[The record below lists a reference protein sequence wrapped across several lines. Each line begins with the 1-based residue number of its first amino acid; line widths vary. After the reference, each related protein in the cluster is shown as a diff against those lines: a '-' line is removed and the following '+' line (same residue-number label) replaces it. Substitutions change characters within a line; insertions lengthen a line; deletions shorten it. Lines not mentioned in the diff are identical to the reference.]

1 VLYPNNLEDK
11 LGFNRIRI
19 ELTENCVSNL
29 GVRFVKRIK
38 FSNSKRNIDK
48 WLNQTSE
55 FVRILESGVLFPNS
69 NYIDFSSY
77 LKKAQV
83 ENSFLSEEEFF
94 DLVLSLKTL
103 DECLHFFKGKREEF
117 PALVALTEPI
127 EFDDDIYRQIAA
139 KFDERGKL
147 RDNASPRLAEI
158 RIAIQSE
165 QRRLRKVLDGV
176 LKSAR
181 KNEFTPDDISIT
193 VRDGRMVIPIL
204 AEYKRRVKGF
214 IHGESSTGQTVYIEP
229 TEVLEI
235 NNEVRE
241 LQYAEKREVIRILT
255 SLTDSIRPHLVD
267 FEGYVHFLGLIDFI
281 RAKARF
287 ALSIGASKPLWSEVK
302 GFVWKNAKHPIL
314 FLSHSDLKK
323 PVIPLNIKLSESD
336 RILVISGPNAGG
348 KSVCLKTVGLVQ
360 YMFQCGML
368 VPADEDSEFNVFN
381 DLFIDIGDEQSIE
394 NDLSTYSSHLVNMK
408 QFLNH
413 ITKKSLFLIDEFG
426 TGTEPQFGGAIA
438 EAILNQL
445 NHLSSMGVITTHYG
459 NLKEFA
465 DKKVGLVNG
474 AMKYDVV
481 KLQPLYQLEIGKP
494 GSSFALEIA
503 EKIGLPKQT
512 IEEAKSKVGVKQVSL
527 DKLLGQLDSQKVVA
541 DKTQKRIAAREKEL
555 DETAKQYQ
563 ELKTHLE
570 RKEKVILRDAKQEA
584 QMLIKAANGKIE
596 NIIRGIKESE
606 ADKQKVKLLRSELEE
621 FKTKKLKTEKISPVE
636 ASTKVSKGDIRI
648 GDNVRIKEQGTI
660 GKVIGMKGK
669 DVEISIGALSSK
681 VKLARLEKVSRSER
695 KESDRVILPKGVS
708 LNDKMAN
715 FSHRLD
721 IRGLRVEEV
730 IPRLEQYIDEAI
742 LIGANELN
750 ILHGKGSGVLRELVR
765 NQLKEFKE
773 VDSMA
778 DEHADRGGAGV
789 TIVKMK

>member
-1 VLYPNNLEDK
+1 MLYPDNLEDK
-11 LGFNRIRI
+11 LGFNRIRT
-19 ELTENCVSNL
+19 ELIQNCVSNL
-29 GVRFVKRIK
+29 GIGFVNKIK
-38 FSNSKRNIDK
+38 YSNSKRNIDK
-48 WLNQTSE
+48 WLKQTYE
-55 FVRILESGVLFPNS
+55 FVQIIESGDLFPNS
-69 NYIDFSSY
+69 NYIDFSLC

-83 ENSFLSEEEFF
+83 ENTFLSEEEFF
-94 DLVLSLKTL
+94 DLILSLKTL
-103 DECLHFFKGKREEF
+103 DECLRFFNAKTTDY
-117 PALVALTEPI
+117 PTLSDLTQSI
-127 EFDDDIYRQIAA
+127 AFDEAIYKQIAA

-158 RIAIQSE
+158 RIGVQAE
-165 QRRLRKVLDGV
+165 QRRLRKVLDGI

-181 KNEFTPDDISIT
+181 KNEFTPDDTSIT
-193 VRDGRMVIPIL
+193 VRDGRMVIPVL
-204 AEYKRRVKGF
+204 AEYKKRVKGF
-214 IHGESSTGQTVYIEP
+214 VHGESSTGQTVFIEP

-241 LQYAEKREVIRILT
+241 LQYAEKREVVKILT
-255 SLTDSIRPHLVD
+255 VLTDSIRPHLDD

-287 ALSIGASKPLWSEVK
+287 ALSIDASKPLWSEAK

-314 FLSHSDLKK
+314 YLTHKDLKK
-323 PVIPLNIKLSESD
+323 TVVPLNINLTVD
-336 RILVISGPNAGG
+336 NRILVISGPNAGG
-348 KSVCLKTVGLVQ
+348 KSVCLKTVGLIQ
-360 YMFQCGML
+360 YMFQCGLL
-368 VPADEDSEFNVFN
+368 VPTDEDSEFNVFD

-394 NDLSTYSSHLVNMK
+394 NDLSTYSSHLVNMRE
-408 QFLNH
+408 FLSRVS
-413 ITKKSLFLIDEFG
+413 KKSLFLIDEFG

-445 NHLSSMGVITTHYG
+445 NQSSSMGVITTHYG

-465 DKKVGLVNG
+465 DKKSGLVNG
-474 AMKYDVV
+474 AMKYDVI

-503 EKIGLPKQT
+503 EKIGLPKET

-527 DKLLGQLDSQKVVA
+527 DRLLGQLDSQKVNA
-541 DKTQKRIAAREKEL
+541 DKIQKRISLREKEL

-563 ELKTHLE
+563 ELKSHLE
-570 RKEKVILRDAKQEA
+570 QKEKVILKEAKQEA
-584 QMLIKAANGKIE
+584 EKLIKSANAKIE

-606 ADKQKVKLLRSELEE
+606 ADKQKVKSLRAELEI
-621 FKTKKLKTEKISPVE
+621 FKEKKLMPEKIIN
-636 ASTKVSKGDIRI
+636 AKAQIKVTKGDIEI
-648 GDNVRIKEQGTI
+648 GDHVRIKEQGTI

-681 VKLARLEKVSRSER
+681 VKLTRLEKVSRSER
-695 KESDRVILPKGVS
+695 RETENILVSKGVS
-708 LNDKMAN
+708 ISDKMAH

-730 IPRLEQYIDEAI
+730 IPKLEQYIDEA
-742 LIGANELN
+742 LMIGANELN
-750 ILHGKGSGVLRELVR
+750 ILHGKGSGVLREIVR
-765 NQLKEFKE
+765 NQLKEYKE
-773 VDSMA
+773 VDSMR

>member
-1 VLYPNNLEDK
+1 MLYPNNLEDK

-19 ELTENCVSNL
+19 ELSENCVSNL
-29 GVRFVKRIK
+29 GVGFVKKIK

-48 WLNQTSE
+48 WLSQTSE
-55 FVRILESGVLFPNS
+55 FVQILESGVLFPNS
-69 NYIDFSSY
+69 NYIDFSPY
-77 LKKAQV
+77 LKKARI
-83 ENSFLSEEEFF
+83 ENSFLTEEEFF

-103 DECLHFFKGKREEF
+103 DECLRFFKGKEANY
-117 PALVALTEPI
+117 PALAELTQPI
-127 EFDDDIYRQIAA
+127 VFDDTIYNEIAA

-147 RDNASPRLAEI
+147 RDNASSRLVGI
-158 RIAIQSE
+158 RIGIQAE
-165 QRRLRKVLDGV
+165 QLRLRKVLDGI

-181 KNEFTPDDISIT
+181 KNEFTPDDTSIT
-193 VRDGRMVIPIL
+193 VRDGRMVIPVL

-255 SLTDSIRPHLVD
+255 ALTDTVRPHLAD
-267 FEGYVHFLGLIDFI
+267 FEGYVQFLGLIDFI

-287 ALSIGASKPLWSEVK
+287 SLSIGASKPLWSEVK

-323 PVIPLNIKLSESD
+323 PVIPLNIALTTSN

-368 VPADEDSEFNVFN
+368 VPVDEDSEFNVFN

-408 QFLNH
+408 QFLSQ

-445 NHLSSMGVITTHYG
+445 NQLSSMGVITTHYG

-465 DKKVGLVNG
+465 DKKAGLVNA

-481 KLQPLYQLEIGKP
+481 RLQPLYQLEIGKP

-527 DKLLGQLDSQKVVA
+527 DKLLGQLNSQKVEA
-541 DKTQKRIAAREKEL
+541 DKIQKRISAREKEL

-563 ELKTHLE
+563 ELKAHLE
-570 RKEKVILRDAKQEA
+570 HKEKIILRDAKLEA
-584 QMLIKAANGKIE
+584 QRLIKGANAKIE

-606 ADKQKVKLLRSELEE
+606 ADKEKVKSLRLDLEE
-621 FKTKKLKTEKISPVE
+621 FKSKKLKTEKIKPVKTE
-636 ASTKVSKGDIRI
+636 LIITKGDIMI
-648 GDNVRIKEQGTI
+648 GDHVRIKEQDTI

-681 VKLARLEKVSRSER
+681 LKLARLEKVSRSER
-695 KESDRVILPKGVS
+695 KETKQIVLPKGVS

-721 IRGLRVEEV
+721 IRGFRVEEV
-730 IPRLEQYIDEAI
+730 IPKLEQYIDDAI

-750 ILHGKGSGVLRELVR
+750 VLHGKGSGVLRELVR
-765 NQLKEFKE
+765 NQLREYKE
-773 VDSMA
+773 VASMA